1 MVPAGDLQATVQG
14 RRFVDADHRGEK
26 EIGVGAPARLLVLM
40 EFEPAAAG
48 QLEIDLVFEQ
58 DGLLAEQLRDRVV
71 EFAGAKQAAETIMV
85 GGVVF
90 QPVEH
95 PSAVL
100 QAFLEIH
107 HVLARGFGPAPD
119 IVDPGRD
126 FRHILGRIK
135 AGNDEVAV
143 VVEGADLRVR
153 QRALVRAGI
162 RYLGCVRS
170 SHHMLL
176 RLISIAARGRTRHR
190 LYRARSR
197 QDIEAW

>member
-1 MVPAGDLQATVQG
+1 MNEAAIVLPAGDLEAAVPG

-26 EIGVGAPARLLVLM
+26 EIGVGTPARLLVLM
-40 EFEPAAAG
+40 EVESAAAG

-58 DGLLAEQLRDRVV
+58 HSPLAEQLRDCVV

-95 PSAVL
+95 PCAVL

-107 HVLARGFGPAPD
+107 HVLARGFRPTPE
-119 IVDPGRD
+119 IVDPGCD
-126 FRHILGRIK
+126 FRHFSGRIK

-153 QRALVRAGI
+153 QRALGRAGI
-162 RYLGCVRS
+162 RCLGCVRS
-170 SHHMLL
+170 SHRMLL
-176 RLISIAARGRTRHR
+176 NLISIAARGRTRHR
-190 LYRARSR
+190 
-197 QDIEAW
+197 